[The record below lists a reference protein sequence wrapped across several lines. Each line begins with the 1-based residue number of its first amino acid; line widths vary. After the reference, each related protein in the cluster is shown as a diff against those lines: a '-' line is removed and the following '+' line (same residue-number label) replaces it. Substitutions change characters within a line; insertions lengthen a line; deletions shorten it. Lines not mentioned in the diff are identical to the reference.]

1 MNTNQY
7 FLMHKNRKLGAFSLD
22 ISNFGIEVSGFVLNK
37 QYLNYL
43 PLPIK
48 LVLHCNGGYFECQ
61 SQNSFTLNENGCLLF
76 EIWLSSRTIPADRV
90 EFERYYSKSKN
101 SLAMTL
107 EMYAVS
113 FTDCYWVQPVDA
125 KLDWNTVKLYG
136 NSNTDR
142 FEVIEQRRL
151 QNKQYSKVNFTL
163 GGRLEKY
170 WFIKDDN
177 VMLAKR
183 TSLANEILNIREVI
197 ASKIYEK
204 QGTLSSAKYSY
215 IYNRNHELVGCK
227 CNVLTSESRE
237 LITAY
242 DLLSEYNLA
251 IKGRNSISDLLCCL
265 KNYNAPVFTFNLMIQ
280 MFLVDYLITN
290 RDRHLNNIAFIR
302 DSESLNIVDIAIF
315 DNGSSEQME
324 GVVPEGSLYTTINGI
339 EDTEFK
345 VLCSIPRNY
354 FNCLDLL
361 LLPTNQWVKEQ
372 IYKAENL
379 SAFRKE
385 FLYALYKEKKKIL
398 RGLQKNNISVESY
411 FRTLTDFN
419 KYSL

>member
-1 MNTNQY
+1 MSTRQY
-7 FLMHKNRKLGAFSLD
+7 FLMHKNRILGAFSLD
-22 ISNFGIEVSGFVLNK
+22 GIEVSRLVLNK
-37 QYLNYL
+37 QRLDYL

-48 LVLHCNGGYFECQ
+48 VVLHCNDEYFVSQ
-61 SQNSFTLNENGCLLF
+61 SKDSYTLNENGCLLF
-76 EIWLSSRTIPADRV
+76 ENWLNNRTIPADRV

-101 SLAMTL
+101 SLAMVL

-113 FTDCYWVQPVDA
+113 FTDCYWVKSVDTN
-125 KLDWNTVKLYG
+125 LDWNTVKLYG
-136 NSNTDR
+136 NSSIDSL
-142 FEVIEQRRL
+142 EVVEQHRL
-151 QNKQYSKVNFTL
+151 QNKQYSKVNYTL

-170 WFIKDDN
+170 WFFKDN
-177 VMLAKR
+177 SIMLAKH

-227 CNVLTSESRE
+227 CNVLTSESKE

-251 IKGRNSISDLLCCL
+251 VKGRNSINDLLYCL
-265 KNYNAPVFTFNLMIQ
+265 KNYNAPAFVFNLMIQ

-302 DSESLNIVDIAIF
+302 NSESLNIIDIAIF

-324 GVVPEGSLYTTINGI
+324 GVVPEGSLSTTINGI

-354 FNCLDLL
+354 FNCLDLS
-361 LLPTNQWVKEQ
+361 LLPTNQWIKEQ

-379 SAFRKE
+379 SAFRKN

-398 RGLQKNNISVESY
+398 RGLQKSNISVESY

>member
-1 MNTNQY
+1 MNKQY
-7 FLMHKNRKLGAFSLD
+7 LLMHKNRKLGEFSLD
-22 ISNFGIEVSGFVLNK
+22 VSYSIEVSGFILNK

-48 LVLHCNGGYFECQ
+48 LVLHCNGGYFVSQ
-61 SQNSFTLNENGCLLF
+61 SKNSYTLNENGCLLL
-76 EIWLSSRTIPADRV
+76 ENWLNDRTIPNDRV

-113 FTDCYWVQPVDA
+113 FTDCYWVQPIDA

-142 FEVIEQRRL
+142 FEVIEQHRL
-151 QNKQYSKVNFTL
+151 QNKQYSKVNYTL

-170 WFIKDDN
+170 WFFKASNI
-177 VMLAKR
+177 MLAKR

-204 QGTLSSAKYSY
+204 QGTSSAAKYSY
-215 IYNRNHELVGCK
+215 IYSRNHQLVGCK

-251 IKGRNSISDLLCCL
+251 IKGRDSISDLLYCL
-265 KNYNAPVFTFNLMIQ
+265 ENYNSPVFVFTLMIQ

-302 DSESLNIVDIAIF
+302 DSESLNIIDIAIF

-324 GVVPEGSLYTTINGI
+324 GALPEGSLNTTINGI

-345 VLCSIPRNY
+345 VLHCIPRNY
-354 FNCLDLL
+354 FNCLDLS

-379 SAFRKE
+379 SDFRKN
-385 FLYALYKEKKKIL
+385 FLYNLYKEKKKII
-398 RGLQKNNISVESY
+398 RSLQKSNVSVEVY

-419 KYSL
+419 KYS